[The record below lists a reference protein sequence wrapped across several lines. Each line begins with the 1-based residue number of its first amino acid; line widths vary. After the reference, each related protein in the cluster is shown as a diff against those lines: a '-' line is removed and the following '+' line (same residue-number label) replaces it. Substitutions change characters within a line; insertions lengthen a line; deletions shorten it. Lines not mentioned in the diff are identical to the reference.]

1 MMPLKTLIFAA
12 LAVLVTFSFTS
23 MALAKEVNLFDQPKT
38 DAKVI
43 GKVDLAV
50 GVVPIFTSKEGDWMK
65 VGDPRDGNVGWIKSN
80 EMTTPGAPVSF
91 TYTQKI
97 VNDKNGPHTVQLLQ
111 VGKPNAESAKD
122 QQEFITKL
130 RQQQQIIQQKAQSAI
145 QDMLNEM
152 NKLYEMN
159 KSNIP
164 TPAPAPAPAKK

>member
-1 MMPLKTLIFAA
+1 MSLKTYIFSILTA
-12 LAVLVTFSFTS
+12 LAIFSFTS
-23 MALAKEVNLFDQPKT
+23 IALAKEINLYDQPKA

-43 GKVDLAV
+43 GKVDLAT

-65 VGDPRDGNVGWIKSN
+65 VGDPKDGNVGWIKSN

-91 TYTQKI
+91 SYTQKV

-111 VGKPNAESAKD
+111 VGKPNTQSTQQD
-122 QQEFITKL
+122 QQEFYNKL

-145 QDMLNEM
+145 QDMLNEL
-152 NKLYEMN
+152 NKLYELN

-164 TPAPAPAPAKK
+164 PQAPVKK